1 MRPAAIVSTLRF
13 LRRSETPVLGDAHP
27 PARLTAKKMHMAV
40 KSMTAKTA
48 LRGACLGMISAT
60 LLGCSAPPD
69 LHGRVV
75 PVDTTAPW
83 PTLLTSQSIAEL
95 SATQT
100 TEASATDETVS
111 QLAARAAALRAR
123 AARLTGPILDT
134 DTRTRLQASAAPN

>member
-1 MRPAAIVSTLRF
+1 MRPAAFVSTLRF
-13 LRRSETPVLGDAHP
+13 PRRSDTLAFGDART
-27 PARLTAKKMHMAV
+27 PARLTAK
-40 KSMTAKTA
+40 SMTTKTA
-48 LRGACLGMISAT
+48 LRGACLGMVCAS

-69 LHGRVV
+69 LHDRVV
-75 PVDTTAPW
+75 PVDNTKPW

-95 SATQT
+95 TATQT

-111 QLAARAAALRAR
+111 QLTARAAALRAR

>member
-1 MRPAAIVSTLRF
+1 MRPAAFVSTLRF
-13 LRRSETPVLGDAHP
+13 RRRSETPVLGDARP
-27 PARLTAKKMHMAV
+27 PARLTAKKMHMAA
-40 KSMTAKTA
+40 KSMTAKMT
-48 LRGACLGMISAT
+48 LRGACLGMVSAT
-60 LLGCSAPPD
+60 LLGCTAPPD
-69 LHGRVV
+69 LHDRVV

-83 PTLLTSQSIAEL
+83 PTLLTSQSIAQL

>member
-1 MRPAAIVSTLRF
+1 MRPAAFVSTLR
-13 LRRSETPVLGDAHP
+13 LSRRSETPVLGDART
-27 PARLTAKKMHMAV
+27 PARQTR
-40 KSMTAKTA
+40 MTPA

-60 LLGCSAPPD
+60 LLGCTAPPD
-69 LHGRVV
+69 LHDRVV
-75 PVDTTAPW
+75 PVDNTKPW

-95 SATQT
+95 TATQT

-134 DTRTRLQASAAPN
+134 DTRTRLQASATSN

>member
-1 MRPAAIVSTLRF
+1 
-13 LRRSETPVLGDAHP
+13 
-27 PARLTAKKMHMAV
+27 
-40 KSMTAKTA
+40 MTTKTA
-48 LRGACLGMISAT
+48 LRGACLGMVCAS

-69 LHGRVV
+69 LHDRVV
-75 PVDTTAPW
+75 PVDNTKPW

-95 SATQT
+95 TATQT

-111 QLAARAAALRAR
+111 QLTARAAALRAR